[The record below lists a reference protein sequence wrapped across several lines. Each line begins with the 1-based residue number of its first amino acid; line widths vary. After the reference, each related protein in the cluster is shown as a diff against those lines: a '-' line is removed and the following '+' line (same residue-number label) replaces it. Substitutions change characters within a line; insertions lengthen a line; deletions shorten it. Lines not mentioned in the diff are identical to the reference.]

1 MKKAL
6 VVLLLALTATMQG
19 LKAQE
24 RRPIDSQHPLW
35 FIHCDVWYKA
45 DPQKIIDLIPEDV
58 RPYICLNLSL
68 SCQYDKEKNQY
79 KMPHYA
85 FQTYK
90 SWGTVCQQNGIWFS
104 CQPASGGH
112 THIQDDDLVT
122 FEYFFK
128 QFPNFLGW
136 NYAEQFWGFDEGG
149 DLSSSKQVTRWALFA
164 KLVEMSHKYGGFLT
178 VSFCGNVWSH
188 PLNPI
193 GEMKRT
199 PALLEACRK
208 YPEAI
213 LWLYKYTTSSC
224 FYNNESVTFG
234 PFVSGLT
241 KAYGVRYDN
250 CGWNGALSS
259 ILGENNGKKYPAAA
273 GIGTVMEQTCVNG
286 GAVWDGPELTWNQE
300 CFHELWAQGVDN
312 GYTRRRWERFPNFNG
327 VWLDMFRQII
337 NGTMYI
343 PTREEVVGK
352 TKVVIINDVNNG
364 SDEDKYA
371 TWGDLY
377 DGLYKQTDPFNRR
390 YGQWMDNYCYFKS
403 TGRYGA
409 IPMVTDLYDDAA
421 KNIPVKVKKSQR
433 TSKWDTQAK
442 KVSDFNAQY
451 PEVSSGDLYVN
462 RYRNQLVTY
471 TPYTYLNTKTTA
483 QATIPLQYNT
493 CETLELNYDKLSS
506 GIVREYEDHI
516 DFYLNNYRSD
526 STGLRTDIITI
537 KGATTKPT
545 YTLNR
550 HETAQAEA
558 TAAYA
563 DGTYTL
569 TVNHCGAVSLTVRCS
584 GAAARPSVGYAAAL
598 PQPKALP
605 LPKAPALYRG
615 PIIIEAEDMD
625 YKNIQ
630 SCCTDPFAWYP
641 NVTGH
646 AGNGFVD
653 MGTNTSGSLRHYL
666 RLKEGQT
673 GDYQIQVRYTGTSD
687 DGRLAVNVNGSQQT
701 VFCPRTAQNEW
712 RLATVSANLNEGQNT
727 LVITN
732 SGGKSLYIDQVVYQ
746 PADAEPLKYGIS
758 VRSAENG
765 SVTAN
770 RNEAAEGEAVTLT
783 VSANEGYRLNE
794 LRLVNSVFFTLG
806 KTIPVN
812 GEGEVTFNMIADNV
826 VLQPV
831 FTSSTPLVSD
841 VLGNYRLDLKNT
853 LSGNLPEGWRCVQED
868 NTEHQYPNSYT
879 QGARIMSGFGGY
891 QGKALY
897 WRNDR
902 AEYGR
907 QEQYPLTLSEGN
919 YELTFAMAAW
929 KGDPKYKVSIL
940 DAGTGNSVA
949 VSDVFTAAP
958 NANGSMS
965 ANMSSAESRT
975 LTFGI
980 SKAGKYVISF
990 TDATNGGGLHEFLL
1004 LECRLKTISANND
1017 LTADDYHIWDGCTA
1031 WPTVTNAQGNG
1042 AYDLNKELQAGNLVY
1057 GDANVYYTR
1066 YANLTGYDRLVISGT
1081 PGVTLRV
1088 LLNRLE
1094 VGNGGGDQNGG
1105 ALTELNPVIGTDG
1118 RAVVSLKDY
1127 EFVHLN
1133 AIKLGWG
1140 STPGTITRLQLLKG
1154 SQKGDVTGDSITDH
1168 ADVSALVSH
1177 IIGLTPGQFN
1187 AKAADVNGDGQV
1199 DITDVTAL
1207 IKMIE

>member
-6 VVLLLALTATMQG
+6 VLLLLALTATMQG

-178 VSFCGNVWSH
+178 VSFCGNIWSH

-234 PFVSGLT
+234 PFISGLA
-241 KAYGVRYDN
+241 KNYGVRYDN
-250 CGWNGALSS
+250 CGWNGAMDDL
-259 ILGENNGKKYPAAA
+259 LGKDHGKKYPAAA

-300 CFHELWAQGVDN
+300 CFHELWASTVDN

-327 VWLDMFRQII
+327 VWLDMFRQVI

-352 TKVVIINDVNNG
+352 TKVVVINDVNNG

-409 IPMVTDLYDDAA
+409 IPMVTGLYDDAA
-421 KNIPVKVKKSQR
+421 KAIPVQVKKSQR
-433 TSKWDTQAK
+433 TSNWDTQAK

-545 YTLNR
+545 YTLNCHPIGSEFGSNADVHALANHITGQTPER
-550 HETAQAEA
+550 FNVNAADVNNDSRVDITDVTAIIDIFKKAQKNASA
-558 TAAYA
+558 TDSY
-563 DGTYTL
+563 DNGTYTL
-569 TVNHCGAVSLTVRCS
+569 TVRHNSAVTVTINCA
-584 GAAARPSVGYAAAL
+584 GAASHPSVDYAATVL
-598 PQPKALP
+598 QPTPLP

-641 NVTGH
+641 SVTGH

-653 MGTNTSGSLRHYL
+653 MGTNPSGSLRHYL

-673 GDYQIQVRYTGTSD
+673 GDYHIQVRYTGTSA
-687 DGRLAVNVNGSQQT
+687 DGSLSVNVNGSQQT
-701 VFCPRTAQNEW
+701 VSCPRTAQNEW
-712 RLATVSANLNEGQNT
+712 HLATVNATLNTGQNT

-770 RNEAAEGEAVTLT
+770 RNEAAEGETVKLT
-783 VSANEGYRLNE
+783 VSAAEGYRLKE

-841 VLGNYRLDLKNT
+841 ALGNYRLDFKNT

-868 NTEHQYPNSYT
+868 NTEHQYPNSYG
-879 QGARIMSGFGGY
+879 QGARTFDGFTGY

-929 KGDPKYKVSIL
+929 KGEPKYKVSIL
-940 DAGTGNSVA
+940 DADTGNSVA

-958 NANGSMS
+958 NANGSTS
-965 ANMSSAESRT
+965 ANMSSAVSHA
-975 LTFGI
+975 LTFNI
-980 SKAGKYVISF
+980 NKAGKYVISF
-990 TDATNGGGLHEFLL
+990 TDASGGYDEFLL
-1004 LECRLKTISANND
+1004 LECRLKTISADSD
-1017 LTADDYHIWDGCTA
+1017 LTAANYHVWDGCTA
-1031 WPTVTNAQGNG
+1031 WPTVTNTQGNG

-1057 GDANVYYTR
+1057 GDGNVYYTH
-1066 YANLTGYDRLVISGT
+1066 YANLTGYDRMVIHGT
-1081 PGVTLRV
+1081 PGVQLRV

-1105 ALTELNPVIGTDG
+1105 ALTELTTTIGDDG
-1118 RAVVSLKDY
+1118 KAEVDLTSY

-1133 AIKLGWG
+1133 AIKLRWG
-1140 STPGTITRLQLLKG
+1140 SPSGEITRLQLLKG
-1154 SQKGDVTGDSITDH
+1154 
-1168 ADVSALVSH
+1168 
-1177 IIGLTPGQFN
+1177 
-1187 AKAADVNGDGQV
+1187 
-1199 DITDVTAL
+1199 
-1207 IKMIE
+1207 E